1 MFANIKPISI
11 KNIFK
16 KQMNAKVS
24 TNNKKIKDKSFS
36 NQSNFEVRKP
46 RLSTSKT
53 GTEGSYVP
61 LKPSVCLVPNDRE

>member
-24 TNNKKIKDKSFS
+24 TNNKKIKDKQVKIKC
-36 NQSNFEVRKP
+36 NKI
-46 RLSTSKT
+46 
-53 GTEGSYVP
+53 
-61 LKPSVCLVPNDRE
+61 